1 MNQSW
6 QKKTGAFIA
15 GQTMTLFGSS
25 LVQYAISWHITLT
38 TKSGMMLT
46 IAILCG
52 FLPQVLISLF
62 AGVWADRFDRKKMI
76 VLADGGI
83 ALATLALAI
92 LFAVGYDHMW
102 LLFVISVIRSLGQGI
117 QMPAV
122 NAILPDIA
130 PQDKLMRVNG
140 INAGI
145 QSAMMLLA
153 PVAAGALYDSMQLR
167 AIFWVD
173 VVTAAIG
180 ISMLLALNIERR
192 DPAPEGTQHV
202 FKEMLGGLRYVGK
215 TQWLRQFLGVY
226 MIYCLMI
233 APVFF
238 LTPLMVARSFGDE
251 PWRLVVHEIVFAAG
265 MTAGGVTASVFADK
279 FKNKII
285 LVVTACAA
293 FGVATFVMGFSPG
306 FVFYLGTMLLAGL
319 AMPFVNT
326 GGMTVL
332 QTKVQPDFMGRVF
345 GLVMIAQSGVMPLSM
360 AIFGPIADAVRVE
373 TLLVITGA
381 AMVAISMCSFRLK
394 AMVAAGK
401 SVEIEE
407 GDPQAAL

>member
-1 MNQSW
+1 MNQTW
-6 QKKTGAFIA
+6 QKKTAVFIA
-15 GQTMTLFGSS
+15 GQTVTLFGSS

-38 TKSGMMLT
+38 TKSGLMMT
-46 IAILCG
+46 AAILCG
-52 FLPQVLISLF
+52 FLPQVLVSLF

-76 VLADGGI
+76 ILADGGI
-83 ALATLALAI
+83 AAATLVLAV

-102 LLFVISVIRSLGQGI
+102 LLFVISVVRSFGAGI

-140 INAGI
+140 INQGI

-153 PVAAGALYDSMQLR
+153 PAAAGALYDSMQLR

-173 VVTAAIG
+173 VVTAVIG
-180 ISMLLALNIERR
+180 ISMLLALKIERGA
-192 DPAPEGTQHV
+192 PASTGEQHV
-202 FKEMLGGLRYVGK
+202 FKEMLTGLRYVGETK
-215 TQWLRQFLGVY
+215 WLRQFLGVY
-226 MIYCLMI
+226 VVYCLMI

-238 LTPLMVARSFGDE
+238 LTPLMIARSFGDE

-265 MTAGGVTASVFADK
+265 MTAGGVIASVFADK

-293 FGVATFVMGFSPG
+293 FGAATFVMGFSPG

-319 AMPFVNT
+319 SMPFVNT

-360 AIFGPIADAVRVE
+360 AIFGPIADTVRVE
-373 TLLVITGA
+373 TLLVISGA
-381 AMVAISMCSFRLK
+381 AMVAISLCSYRLK
-394 AMVAAGK
+394 AMVGAGRP
-401 SVEIEE
+401 E
-407 GDPQAAL
+407 